1 MCIDDIGSNGLIIK
15 TEISNEVLELST
27 SPCLVKQ
34 SSPISAMTPINDHLF
49 AVLFSSHVV
58 RVHDVHYGTCQYN
71 LQLTDIKGSLP
82 NKIACCHGYLIVPLP
97 SGIRGYPIPCPN
109 TITLSTAIGKG
120 SSINHHNRTYQL
132 DDSDI
137 TTSIVKFDATT
148 IDGLIERCVANPSLW
163 ISEETLTNLTSI
175 VDKLLNDKE
184 VWPHSILLSII
195 ESKVFPINYIH
206 KLLEKCL
213 ELNDWVLI
221 VAVLRNVD
229 VIPEVMFIEVLKA
242 SLVFDKEMIPLDDSG
257 KYSITKSDLIC
268 LVLSLIKSDSLLHQP
283 FTELSHHHLMI
294 LLNFLTDKIEEYGLL
309 ASPTGP
315 LCYEHIL
322 DWYGLILDTH
332 FTSLILIPSVKP
344 VLLKL
349 REQISDHLSVLSH
362 LNIVGQIT
370 STKQQLTNRKQD
382 NNKWSYKIDTV
393 NFSI

>member
-1 MCIDDIGSNGLIIK
+1 
-15 TEISNEVLELST
+15 
-27 SPCLVKQ
+27 
-34 SSPISAMTPINDHLF
+34 
-49 AVLFSSHVV
+49 
-58 RVHDVHYGTCQYN
+58 
-71 LQLTDIKGSLP
+71 
-82 NKIACCHGYLIVPLP
+82 
-97 SGIRGYPIPCPN
+97 
-109 TITLSTAIGKG
+109 
-120 SSINHHNRTYQL
+120 
-132 DDSDI
+132 
-137 TTSIVKFDATT
+137 
-148 IDGLIERCVANPSLW
+148 
-163 ISEETLTNLTSI
+163 
-175 VDKLLNDKE
+175 
-184 VWPHSILLSII
+184 
-195 ESKVFPINYIH
+195 
-206 KLLEKCL
+206 
-213 ELNDWVLI
+213 
-221 VAVLRNVD
+221 
-229 VIPEVMFIEVLKA
+229 
-242 SLVFDKEMIPLDDSG
+242 MIPLDDSG

-283 FTELSHHHLMI
+283 FTELSHHHLMVGVASILIYSNVSQI